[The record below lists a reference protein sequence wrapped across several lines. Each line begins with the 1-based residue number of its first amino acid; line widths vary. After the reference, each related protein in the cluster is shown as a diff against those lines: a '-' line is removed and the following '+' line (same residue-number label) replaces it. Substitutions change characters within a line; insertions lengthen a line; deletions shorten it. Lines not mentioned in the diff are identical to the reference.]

1 MTGNDAAAGDG
12 RMTLVVAA
20 SSAGTV
26 FEWYDFFIYG
36 TLATIIAKHFFAGV
50 TEAQS
55 YLFALLTF
63 AAGFAVRPFGALFFG
78 WFGDRIGRKSTFLV
92 TISVMGLATFAVTLL
107 PDYSALGVVAPL
119 LLVFVRVLQGFA
131 IGGEYGGA
139 AIYVAE
145 HASQT
150 RRGTA
155 TGWIQSAA
163 GIGLLLA
170 IVVILVL
177 RRIMGEAAFSDW
189 GWRIPFG
196 LSLLLLAISLW
207 IRLKLNESPAFLRI
221 REAGKD
227 SKAPLT
233 ESFLRWP
240 NLKIVLIV
248 LFALLTGQG
257 VVWYTAM
264 FYTQVFLDR
273 VTHVD
278 PQTMNLLVLTAV
290 AVSIPL
296 YNFFGWLS
304 DLIGRKPVMLF
315 GLGLAA
321 ASFIPGFQMLADAV
335 NPALVAAG
343 KTAPVTVVADPAD
356 CSFQFDL
363 VGKAEFKSSCDIA
376 KNALAGAG
384 VPYTNV
390 AAPGG
395 ALARVKVGGTTDVS
409 SPDGRELSP
418 TDLKAARAAFAA
430 RLKTVLIAAGYPE
443 TADASK
449 IDLSR
454 ALPILILFMIAAC
467 ALYGPQAAA
476 LVELFPTRIRYTALS
491 LPYHVGV
498 GWFGGFLPAIAVA
511 AVIATG
517 NVYAGLWYPVI
528 VSAVGFLVTLFWLPE
543 THRRDIHAMD

>member
-290 AVSIPL
+290 AVSVPL